1 VEIVGEALKIIG
13 WKKTSKTGFEFFFEF
28 FENAQKMPDL

>member
-13 WKKTSKTGFEFFFEF
+13 WKETSKTGLEFFFDW
-28 FENAQKMPDL
+28 P